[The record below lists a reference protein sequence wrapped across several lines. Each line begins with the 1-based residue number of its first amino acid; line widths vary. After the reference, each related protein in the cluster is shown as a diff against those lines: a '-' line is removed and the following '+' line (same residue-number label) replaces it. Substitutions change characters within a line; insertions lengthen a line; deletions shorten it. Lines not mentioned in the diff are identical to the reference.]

1 MGNNHRNQK
10 VTPLRPGQEVSLLK
24 KKQRKY
30 REVHRVRR
38 NRIMAVI
45 LVACAILTF
54 QLVMTKNNTRK
65 VAEEVSRNQATLTKI
80 KATNQILKNKRDDM
94 KDTDYVAKLI
104 RYKYKYT
111 KSGEKVYNVKEKSED
126 K

>member
-10 VTPLRPGQEVSLLK
+10 VTPLRPDQEVSLLK

-45 LVACAILTF
+45 LAACAILTF

-65 VAEEVSRNQATLTKI
+65 VAEEVSQNQTTLTKI
-80 KATNQILKNKRDDM
+80 KATNQTLKNKRDDM

>member
-10 VTPLRPGQEVSLLK
+10 VTPLKPDQEVSLLK

-45 LVACAILTF
+45 LAACAILTF
-54 QLVMTKNNTRK
+54 QLVMTKNNTCK
-65 VAEEVSRNQATLTKI
+65 VAEEVSQNQATLTKI
-80 KATNQILKNKRDDM
+80 KATNQTLKNKRDDM

>member
-10 VTPLRPGQEVSLLK
+10 VTPLRPDQEVSLLK

-45 LVACAILTF
+45 LAACAILTF
-54 QLVMTKNNTRK
+54 QLVMTL
-65 VAEEVSRNQATLTKI
+65 S
-80 KATNQILKNKRDDM
+80 
-94 KDTDYVAKLI
+94 LI
-104 RYKYKYT
+104 HI
-111 KSGEKVYNVKEKSED
+111 
-126 K
+126 

>member
-10 VTPLRPGQEVSLLK
+10 VTPLRPDQEVSLLK

-45 LVACAILTF
+45 LAACAILTF
-54 QLVMTKNNTRK
+54 QLVMTKNNMRK
-65 VAEEVSRNQATLTKI
+65 VAEEVSQNQATLTKI
-80 KATNQILKNKRDDM
+80 KATNQTLKNKRDDM

>member
-10 VTPLRPGQEVSLLK
+10 VTPLRPDQEVSLLK

-30 REVHRVRR
+30 LEVHRVRR

-45 LVACAILTF
+45 LAACAILTF

-65 VAEEVSRNQATLTKI
+65 VAEEVSQNQATLTKI
-80 KATNQILKNKRDDM
+80 KATNQTLKNKRDDM

>member
-10 VTPLRPGQEVSLLK
+10 VTPLRPDQEVSLLK

-45 LVACAILTF
+45 LAACAILTF

-65 VAEEVSRNQATLTKI
+65 VAEEVSQNQATLTKI
-80 KATNQILKNKRDDM
+80 KATNQTLKNKRDDM

>member
-1 MGNNHRNQK
+1 M
-10 VTPLRPGQEVSLLK
+10 
-24 KKQRKY
+24 
-30 REVHRVRR
+30 RR

-45 LVACAILTF
+45 LAACAILTF

-65 VAEEVSRNQATLTKI
+65 VAEEVSQNQATLTKI
-80 KATNQILKNKRDDM
+80 KATNQTLKNKRDDM

>member
-10 VTPLRPGQEVSLLK
+10 VTPLRPDQEVSLLK

-45 LVACAILTF
+45 LAACAILTF

-65 VAEEVSRNQATLTKI
+65 VAEEVSQNQATLTKI
-80 KATNQILKNKRDDM
+80 KATNQTLKDKRDDM
-94 KDTDYVAKLI
+94 KDTDYVTKLI

>member
-10 VTPLRPGQEVSLLK
+10 VTPLKPDQEVSLLK

-45 LVACAILTF
+45 LAACAILTF

-65 VAEEVSRNQATLTKI
+65 VAEEVSQNQATLTKI
-80 KATNQILKNKRDDM
+80 KATNQTLKNKRDDM

>member
-10 VTPLRPGQEVSLLK
+10 VTPLRPDQEVSLLK

-45 LVACAILTF
+45 LAACAILIF

-65 VAEEVSRNQATLTKI
+65 VAEEVRQNQATLTKI
-80 KATNQILKNKRDDM
+80 KATNQTLKNKRDDM